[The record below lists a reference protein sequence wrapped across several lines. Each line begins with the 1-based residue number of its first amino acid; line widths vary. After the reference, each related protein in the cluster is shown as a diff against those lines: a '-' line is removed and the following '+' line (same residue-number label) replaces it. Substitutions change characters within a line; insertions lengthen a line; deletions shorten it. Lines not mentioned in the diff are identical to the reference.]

1 MKPGGVLGDCSTP
14 AFDRQW
20 LMDHLP
26 RYLWPDNLDVQIVD
40 LVIAHA
46 WLSVQRT
53 IVLYRLRLGHGTQV
67 GEQLYTGYLLPD
79 DCLAEAYACMQLRDV
94 VQPPLGRAVACI
106 SEANLLL
113 LAFPNDRNMS
123 LFSTADLTSWFS
135 QPRLLV
141 HAAGLAYRPDPLGH
155 ETTST
160 LREVQSDVRG
170 ETSDRLHNTRI
181 EVLRYVPTKRFTA
194 RCEVTVDVQ
203 HEAPKDIRFIAK
215 QFSDASKAK
224 RLYRHLEAL
233 GQQEADG
240 VRVPRVLALDEDRAL
255 VLLEELPGTDLKQ
268 ALPTIQVQPVMQAVG
283 ELLARL
289 HGLSLRVRKTI
300 SRQSEL
306 EEVQHAIHTISAAVP
321 VLRQRLCA
329 CLDQLSALHWD
340 DTVPS
345 VLLHGSYRLN
355 HIFIHH
361 GALAL
366 VDLDSLRVGHPAYDV
381 ANFLTALSYAEA
393 QEQLSTSLRRDI
405 VRFFLRGYAA
415 KQPYALPPI
424 AVLWY
429 VVSLLLN
436 KQAYKYVTH
445 LHRDRDEK
453 VQQMLRQAEAALTIA
468 QQRPA
473 DLTFEALWKI

>member
-1 MKPGGVLGDCSTP
+1 MKPSGVLGYCSTP
-14 AFDRQW
+14 AFDRPW

-26 RYLWPDNLDVQIVD
+26 RYLWPDDPDVQMVD

-46 WLSVQRT
+46 WLSAKRT
-53 IVLYRLRLGHGTQV
+53 IVLYRLRLGHGTQI

-79 DCLAEAYACMQLRDV
+79 DGLAAAYACMQHRDV

-106 SEANLLL
+106 PEANLIL

-123 LFSTADLTSWFS
+123 LFSTADLRSWFS

-141 HAAGLAYRPDPLGH
+141 NAAGLACQPDPLGH

-160 LREVQSDVRG
+160 LREVQSSVRD
-170 ETSDRLHNTRI
+170 ETSHRLHNTRI
-181 EVLRYVPTKRFTA
+181 EVLRYIPTKRCTA
-194 RCEVTVDVQ
+194 RCEVTVHVQ

-224 RLYRHLEAL
+224 RLYRHLVAL
-233 GQQEADG
+233 GQQQEVDG

-268 ALPTIQVQPVMQAVG
+268 ALPTIEVQPVMQAVG

-289 HGLSLRVRKTI
+289 HCLSLRVRKTI

-321 VLRQRLCA
+321 GLRHRLFA

-355 HIFIHH
+355 HIFIHD

-405 VRFFLRGYAA
+405 VRSFLHGYAA

-453 VQQMLRQAEAALTIA
+453 VQQMLRQAEAALAVA
-468 QQRPA
+468 QPA
-473 DLTFEALWKI
+473 ALTFEALWKI